1 MSVSNPIHSRPQ
13 PKLEGH
19 GLCLSAFT
27 PADVP
32 AILEGDRD
40 PETARR
46 LGWAPRDASAKKV
59 RAFIALSGRRW
70 AEGDRVTWA
79 VRLADRP
86 AALGH
91 VELNIVDE
99 GRAKISY
106 STYPSARGRGLAARA
121 VDLACVFA
129 FEQLGLARVQLLA
142 DADNLASRKVAAKA
156 GFTAEGVLREHGE
169 REGRRHDMV
178 LYARLRSDP
187 RPSFEALRT

>member
-1 MSVSNPIHSRPQ
+1 MSVAGPIHSRPQ
-13 PKLEGH
+13 PRLGGH

-32 AILEGDRD
+32 AILGGDRD

-46 LGWAPRDASAKKV
+46 LGWASQDSSAEKV
-59 RAFIALSGRRW
+59 RAHIAECERRW
-70 AEGDRVTWA
+70 AKGDRVAWA
-79 VRLADRP
+79 VRLAGRP

-99 GRAKISY
+99 GGAKMSY

-129 FEQLGLARVQLLA
+129 FERLGLARVLVLA
-142 DADNLASRKVAAKA
+142 DADNVASRKVATKA
-156 GFTAEGVLREHGE
+156 GFTLEDVLREHGE
-169 REGRRHDMV
+169 RGGRRHDMV
-178 LYARLRSDP
+178 LYARLYSDP
-187 RPSFEALRT
+187 RPSFRG